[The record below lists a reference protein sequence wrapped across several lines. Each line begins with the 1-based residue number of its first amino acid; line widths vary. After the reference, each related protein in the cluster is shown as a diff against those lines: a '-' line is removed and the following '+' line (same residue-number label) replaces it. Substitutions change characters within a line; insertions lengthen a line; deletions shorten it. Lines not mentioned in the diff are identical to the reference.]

1 MDPTVAI
8 IGTGV
13 GVKFIVDALKKQ
25 FNLSGPIVL
34 ALVFLFSIGTVVY
47 QRYATPE
54 IQSLVNSVFILAS
67 SALGAN
73 FGLEQVTGRKTVE
86 KVSDVQL
93 EASDHQ
99 ELSVK

>member
-34 ALVFLFSIGTVVY
+34 VLVLILSIGTVVY
-47 QRYATPE
+47 QKYASPE
-54 IQSLVNSVFILAS
+54 VQALVNTVFGLAA

-73 FGLEQVTGRKTVE
+73 FGLEQITGRKAVDVTG
-86 KVSDVQL
+86 VQL
-93 EASDHQ
+93 EPSDH
-99 ELSVK
+99 ETIGG